1 MLMFMIYD
9 FSYTFISKIKY
20 YLSVDDKHLMNS
32 LFDVMGRDTKEN
44 VKKKKHFWTVIWQF
58 VTELYVSNYLL
69 LFTEINCEWNNLA

>member
-44 VKKKKHFWTVIWQF
+44 VKKKKHF
-58 VTELYVSNYLL
+58 
-69 LFTEINCEWNNLA
+69 